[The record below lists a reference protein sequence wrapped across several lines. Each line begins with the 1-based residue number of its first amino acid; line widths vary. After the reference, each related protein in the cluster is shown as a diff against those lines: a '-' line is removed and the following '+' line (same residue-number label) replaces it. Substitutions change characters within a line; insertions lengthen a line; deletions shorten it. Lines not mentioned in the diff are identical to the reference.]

1 MSRKYDE
8 IKAFLK
14 AEALKPES
22 RLRMPTIA
30 ELMRRFHASQSPV
43 SRAVHDLEKEGV
55 LYCRRGTGIVSRS
68 EAAPFTVRP
77 PAEEAGRGNVAFL
90 CVDYFASTIWQM
102 EHTLNAYARQLGFT
116 ARNYRLQRDSDRS
129 GLLRDVARTE
139 NLRGVVLMSSADHLE
154 DGVLEQL
161 GALPCPAVILDSYFT
176 YDELPDN
183 VSLLLPDARANGQSC
198 IRCFRDKGHRRIGF
212 IRAVPDGTIPQQMIA
227 GAQEAAAESGIELTL
242 LSGAIKSWESSR
254 EASRKVT
261 LDSLGEIRER
271 ELTGLIY
278 IGSAGAFAGRRVL
291 WEHGIRV
298 PEEVGILAHGDD
310 PILQDCTPALSSTR
324 TDFTAMSRD
333 ALDILAGNLPRQR
346 ERRYP
351 AVIVDRESIPHK

>member
-1 MSRKYDE
+1 MVRTGRP
-8 IKAFLK
+8 LGG
-14 AEALKPES
+14 
-22 RLRMPTIA
+22 T
-30 ELMRRFHASQSPV
+30 RR
-43 SRAVHDLEKEGV
+43 
-55 LYCRRGTGIVSRS
+55 T
-68 EAAPFTVRP
+68 
-77 PAEEAGRGNVAFL
+77 
-90 CVDYFASTIWQM
+90 
-102 EHTLNAYARQLGFT
+102 
-116 ARNYRLQRDSDRS
+116 
-129 GLLRDVARTE
+129 
-139 NLRGVVLMSSADHLE
+139 
-154 DGVLEQL
+154 
-161 GALPCPAVILDSYFT
+161 
-176 YDELPDN
+176 
-183 VSLLLPDARANGQSC
+183 
-198 IRCFRDKGHRRIGF
+198 
-212 IRAVPDGTIPQQMIA
+212 